1 MRRGKAARLE
11 NSHINIFC
19 KNRLPGG
26 GGFNGIIRIETVRV
40 SRLRFSVVTKY

>member
-26 GGFNGIIRIETVRV
+26 GFNGIIRIETVRV